1 MEAQWIAEARSDNKE
16 AFSKLV
22 EKYQRP
28 VYSVCYRMLGTP
40 TAAEDAAQETFIRA
54 YKALDRYDPNRS
66 FATWI
71 LSIASNYSI
80 DQLRKKKVTILSMD
94 NDKHAWLAPPD
105 PGPSP
110 EKVALDKE
118 KSALV
123 QSMLAELNETD
134 RAAVIMQYWY
144 EYSYDEIAEALDLSS
159 SAVKSRLFRARK
171 LMVEKWQDTPLVSA
185 NSLHT
190 AAEIIA
196 FETSTL
202 SKIGTFQ
209 AGRTRQKG
217 KL

>member
-1 MEAQWIAEARSDNKE
+1 MSGMGNTDMEDQWIAEARANDWA

-28 VYSVCYRMLGTP
+28 IYSVCYRMLGSP
-40 TAAEDAAQETFIRA
+40 TAAEDAAQEAFIRA
-54 YKALDRYDPNRS
+54 YQALDRYDPKRS

-94 NDKHAWLAPPD
+94 SDKSAWLAPPD

-110 EKVALDKE
+110 EKAAINKE

-123 QSMLAELNETD
+123 HSLLAEVNETD
-134 RAAVIMQYWY
+134 RAAVILQYWHD
-144 EYSYDEIAEALDLSS
+144 YSYDEIAETLNLSS

-171 LMVEKWQDTPLVSA
+171 LMAEKWQDMQLISENPI
-185 NSLHT
+185 NST
-190 AAEIIA
+190 AESISQ
-196 FETSTL
+196 ETHLT
-202 SKIGTFQ
+202 
-209 AGRTRQKG
+209 
-217 KL
+217 

>member
-1 MEAQWIAEARSDNKE
+1 METKWIAEARSGDKE

-28 VYSVCYRMLGTP
+28 VFSVCYRMLGTP
-40 TAAEDAAQETFIRA
+40 TAAEDAAQEAFIRA
-54 YKALDRYDPNRS
+54 YQALDRYDPKRS

-94 NDKHAWLAPPD
+94 SDKHAWLAPPD
-105 PGPSP
+105 PSPSP

-123 QSMLAELNETD
+123 QSILAELNETD
-134 RAAVIMQYWY
+134 RAAVILQYWHD
-144 EYSYDEIAEALDLSS
+144 YSYDEIAETLDLTS

-171 LMVEKWQDTPLVSA
+171 LMAGKWQEMQLVPA
-185 NSLHT
+185 NSLNP
-190 AAEIIA
+190 AAKRIAHEILTI
-196 FETSTL
+196 
-202 SKIGTFQ
+202 
-209 AGRTRQKG
+209 
-217 KL
+217 